1 MLISCY
7 YNELSQVIKFQ
18 EAKVILAHNF
28 ESSISCLGRAMFWV
42 SGMCA
47 SWQQHRIQSK
57 PYCPSSGKKAK
68 DSGEEDRVSQ
78 STNPPQEYAPVVP

>member
-1 MLISCY
+1 MLISCH
-7 YNELSQVIKFQ
+7 YNELSEAIKFQ
-18 EAKVILAHNF
+18 EAKLILAYHF
-28 ESSISCLGRAMFWV
+28 ESSIPRLGRATLWV

-47 SWQQHRIQSK
+47 RWQQHGIQSK

-68 DSGEEDRVSQ
+68 DSREEDSVPQ